1 MDENKYIDESW
12 KDAVESEKKSVPEN
26 KDKKDNKPQ
35 EAHSHKE
42 EVPADELSGSDNESF
57 EINFISYITSLAF
70 QAMVFLGEIP
80 NPATEQIEKNVKQA
94 KLIIDTLLLLK
105 EKTANNLSPQE
116 SETLNAYLYELQMKY
131 VEIAEKG

>member
-12 KDAVESEKKSVPEN
+12 KDSVEKEKTSVPEA
-26 KDKKDNKPQ
+26 KGNKPQ
-35 EAHSHKE
+35 EAAHQHKE
-42 EVPADELSGSDNESF
+42 ELPADDLSGAENESF

-80 NPATEQIEKNVKQA
+80 NPGTEQIEKNVKQA

-105 EKTANNLSPQE
+105 EKTVNNLKPQE
-116 SETLNAYLYELQMKY
+116 SETLTAYLYELQMKY
-131 VEIAEKG
+131 VEIAGKE